1 MSSLSRPALLIID
14 IQVGLLHGPEAPH
27 AGAETLANINRLSQA
42 ARSAALPVLAVRHT
56 GPAGSPISAGSPFWQ
71 LAPELVVGEADRVFD
86 KQRPSAFHGTGLD
99 GWLKEDG
106 VQTLIVTGMKTQYCI
121 DTTCRAAAD
130 LGYTVVLVSDAHTC
144 MDTPQLTAPQ
154 IIAHHNATL
163 AGPFVRLMSS
173 DEVCEALSHTLQPD

>member
-1 MSSLSRPALLIID
+1 MTETAIIGKHQ
-14 IQVGLLHGPEAPH
+14 I
-27 AGAETLANINRLSQA
+27 
-42 ARSAALPVLAVRHT
+42 
-56 GPAGSPISAGSPFWQ
+56 
-71 LAPELVVGEADRVFD
+71 
-86 KQRPSAFHGTGLD
+86 D
-99 GWLKEDG
+99 GFG
-106 VQTLIVTGMKTQYCI
+106 VPTLIVTGMKTQYCI

-173 DEVCEALSHTLQPD
+173 DEVCEALGRPLEPC

>member
-27 AGAETLANINRLSQA
+27 AGAVTLANINRLGQA

-56 GPAGSPISAGSPFWQ
+56 GPAGSPFWQ
-71 LAPELVVGEADRVFD
+71 LAPQLVVGEADRVFD

-106 VQTLIVTGMKTQYCI
+106 VQTLIITGMKTQYCI

-154 IIAHHNATL
+154 IIAHHNTTL
-163 AGPFVRLMSS
+163 VGPFVRLMSS
-173 DEVCEALSHTLQPD
+173 DEVCEALGRTLEPC

>member
-14 IQVGLLHGPEAPH
+14 IQVGLPSRPGSPMPGPRPWPTSIAWAKRP
-27 AGAETLANINRLSQA
+27 AVPLSPCWRCA
-42 ARSAALPVLAVRHT
+42 T
-56 GPAGSPISAGSPFWQ
+56 GPAGSPIAAGSPFWQ

-106 VQTLIVTGMKTQYCI
+106 VQTLIITGMKTQYCI

-144 MDTPQLTAPQ
+144 MDTPQLTAPRSSPITTPPWPALRAADEQ
-154 IIAHHNATL
+154 RR
-163 AGPFVRLMSS
+163 GVRG
-173 DEVCEALSHTLQPD
+173 ARPPP